1 MASVGN
7 ERYDTVAPNGNGVA
21 SEVDGA
27 HPKVAG
33 SVRLKFTGPVPVFV
47 SPTFRAALLLPKHV
61 GTLAKVLVMSAMP
74 KFVGPTFGA
83 ALLLP
88 KEVGALANNLVEAL
102 LRLGKHVSI
111 TPYGSRAPPR
121 LTCILVGLCA
131 RARAESPDAVGGA
144 AHSML
149 PDRVP

>member
-1 MASVGN
+1 M
-7 ERYDTVAPNGNGVA
+7 
-21 SEVDGA
+21 
-27 HPKVAG
+27 
-33 SVRLKFTGPVPVFV
+33 
-47 SPTFRAALLLPKHV
+47 PKHV

-121 LTCILVGLCA
+121 LTCILVVDA
-131 RARAESPDAVGGA
+131 RARAQG
-144 AHSML
+144 
-149 PDRVP
+149 RKVPTPSAEQPIRCYPIVCPKVT